1 MFKIK
6 IHEDALQELKAL
18 PASLQGKMVR
28 QINKLSEFGTLLR
41 EPDTKAIT
49 NGFFELR
56 AKAGDIG
63 RAIYVYRYGKKIY
76 ILKIFAKSTAK
87 LPSAIL
93 TSAAKRLEEMLN
105 DE

>member
-28 QINKLSEFGTLLR
+28 QVNKLSEFGTLLR

-49 NGFFELR
+49 NGFF
-56 AKAGDIG
+56 
-63 RAIYVYRYGKKIY
+63 
-76 ILKIFAKSTAK
+76 
-87 LPSAIL
+87 
-93 TSAAKRLEEMLN
+93 
-105 DE
+105 

>member
-18 PASLQGKMVR
+18 PAALQGKMIR

-41 EPDTKAIT
+41 EPDTKAIK

-63 RAIYVYRYGKKIY
+63 RAIYVYRHGKHIF
-76 ILKIFAKSTAK
+76 ILKVFAKSTAK
-87 LPSAIL
+87 LPSTIL